1 MTAPRPSDD
10 SLGAPAPGDG
20 ATGAH
25 GAAGASGTTG
35 AHGAAGAYG
44 TTGARGAV
52 EQDELEIRLAD
63 GEHAGEVVAVGHRT
77 WPPTYEPIAGADYVS
92 MGLAKWWTPDVV
104 TTSIRQ
110 GRTLVAVDGAEVVGV
125 ATFGVQDDALALWK
139 LYVLPDHHG
148 HGIGSR
154 LLDAV
159 VARSLELG
167 VDRIVLS
174 HIEGNRGA
182 ARFYAA
188 HGFTET
194 HRESGGSGL
203 PVSVWMERRLTAPH
217 ADGSDAGDR
226 A

>member
-1 MTAPRPSDD
+1 MTMQQTSDD
-10 SLGAPAPGDG
+10 SQGTHGTTDTHRTPG
-20 ATGAH
+20 TH
-25 GAAGASGTTG
+25 EASGTREAPG
-35 AHGAAGAYG
+35 AHVG
-44 TTGARGAV
+44 V
-52 EQDELEIRLAD
+52 EQDDLEIRLAD
-63 GEHAGEVVAVGHRT
+63 GEDLSGVLSVGHRT
-77 WPPTYEPIAGADYVS
+77 WPATYEPIAGPEYVL

-139 LYVLPDHHG
+139 LYVLPEHHG
-148 HGIGSR
+148 RGIGSR

-159 VARSLELG
+159 LDRALELG
-167 VDRIVLS
+167 VERVVLS
-174 HIEGNRGA
+174 HIEGNRQA

-188 HGFTET
+188 RGFIET

-217 ADGSDAGDR
+217 AGGSDAGDR